1 MRKKGR
7 RINLALLTVF
17 MLSIFSFSNA
27 QWDKALHFNYIE
39 HDFIIADT
47 GGLMWPATLNEG
59 TVEMWFRPDSIL
71 KYDTHAP
78 DYTWLFS
85 KNISGNQPGDMGL
98 CWKRDQGAL
107 QGFIQDGT
115 NTTAIYTDQ
124 EIWQPRWTHVAYTWN
139 TNDSMRIFVN
149 GVLQSDI
156 QPDGIPEG
164 ETSPAVEGG
173 PQAIVIGSGS
183 QNLLYSRYETF
194 RGQIDEVRISAI
206 ARYTEDFTPHTSP
219 HETDAYTLALYHFDE
234 GEGDNTA
241 DATGNGF
248 DCVLGDPDTLG
259 LADPSWVDVVYDRK
273 LMVNE
278 VLVDPAGDID
288 TTTIVEG
295 DANGDGI
302 RSAQDDEF
310 VEILNISDGPV
321 DMTGWKVGDDERIDW
336 QFPDGYTIN
345 PYEFVTIFGGGGDSL
360 ENIPGW
366 TADSLTTRVFATGDS
381 VGNGLANGGDYLIIQ
396 SAAGNHDMYFA
407 YGNKY
412 GAGPPT
418 SAAVADIVF
427 EFKDSTDAPASNN
440 NSITREY
447 DADPESVFKEHIL
460 VTGDSTDMAFS
471 PNATN
476 IGNPTLA
483 FPVMVSVQGGSGTYS
498 ISPDTTTLFAIGST
512 VSITAVA
519 DSMYVFDHF
528 TMNGVESFVNPMQVL
543 MSGALSVSVDFVKA
557 FQKPHS
563 IIFTE
568 VHADPD
574 SDPINGDAN
583 GDGIRNSAHD
593 EFVELVNISSDT
605 VDMTGWMLG
614 DDEVVNYTFP
624 DNYKIAPGQFV
635 VLFGAV
641 NHTDN
646 ANVVGYNADI
656 LSSQVLA
663 ADTVGNG
670 IANGGE
676 YVVLQAPGGEYDT
689 YVAYGS
695 KYLRGPP
702 KTDATSDIDFEMRV
716 EIGEPGNN
724 NNSLTRYPEG
734 DTTSVDPFSQHI
746 NVSGLDSALFSPGT
760 STEGSLNLLGL
771 NDDLSSS
778 LPEVFSLNQNY
789 PNPFN
794 PETRIDFSIPVTS
807 DIRLEIYNVLGHR
820 VNTLFNKQASA
831 GLYRVKW
838 NGRDFNGRAVSAG
851 VYFYKLEAEGFT
863 STKKMLMIK

>member
-1 MRKKGR
+1 MKIKQNNTS
-7 RINLALLTVF
+7 ILMSILF
-17 MLSIFSFSNA
+17 LSIFSFASA
-27 QWDKALHFNYIE
+27 QWNKALHFNYLE

-71 KYDTHAP
+71 KYDTHDP

-85 KNISGNQPGDMGL
+85 KNISGNNAGDMGL
-98 CWKRDQGAL
+98 CWKRDQGAI

-124 EIWQPRWTHVAYTWN
+124 EIWQPRWTHVAYCWN
-139 TNDSMRIFVN
+139 TQDSMRIFVN

-156 QPDGIPEG
+156 QPDGVPTG

-194 RGQIDEVRISAI
+194 RGQIDEVRISAV
-206 ARYTEDFTPHTSP
+206 ARYTTDFTPHTSP

-234 GEGDNTA
+234 GSGDVTA

-259 LADPSWVDVVYDRK
+259 LADPAWVDVVYDRK

-278 VLVDPAGDID
+278 VLVDPATDNEA
-288 TTTIVEG
+288 TTTVVEG
-295 DANGDGI
+295 DANGDGV
-302 RSAQDDEF
+302 RQAQHDEF
-310 VEILNISDGPV
+310 VEILNISDGPI

-336 QFPDGYTIN
+336 QFPDGYTLN

-360 ENIPGW
+360 VNVPGW
-366 TADSLTTRVFATGDS
+366 TSDSLTTRVFATGDS
-381 VGNGLANGGDYLIIQ
+381 IGNGLANGGDYMIIQ

-407 YGNKY
+407 YGSKY

-418 SAAVADIVF
+418 SDAVSGIDF
-427 EFKDSTDAPASNN
+427 EFKDSTNAPANRN

-447 DADPESVFKEHIL
+447 DADPESMFKEHIL
-460 VTGDSTDMAFS
+460 VSGDSTDVAFS

-483 FPVMVSVQGGSGTYS
+483 FPVSVSVEAGSGTFS
-498 ISPDTTTLFAIGST
+498 ISPDSTTLFSIGST
-512 VSITAVA
+512 VSVTAVA
-519 DSMYVFDHF
+519 DPMYVFDHWEL
-528 TMNGVESFVNPMQVL
+528 NGVETFVNPSTL
-543 MSGALSVSVDFVKA
+543 LISGTVSLKVYFVPA

-563 IIFTE
+563 IIFNE
-568 VHADPD
+568 INADPD
-574 SDPINGDAN
+574 SDPIIGDAN
-583 GDGIRNSAHD
+583 ADGIRNAVHD
-593 EFVELVNISSDT
+593 EFVELVNMSSDT

-614 DDEVVNYTFP
+614 DDERVNYTFP
-624 DNYKIAPGQFV
+624 EGYKIAPGQLV
-635 VLFGAV
+635 VIFGAV
-641 NHTDN
+641 NHGDN
-646 ANVVGYNADI
+646 ENVAGYNSDI
-656 LSSQVLA
+656 YQSSVLA
-663 ADTVGNG
+663 ADTIGNG

-676 YVVLQAPGGEYDT
+676 YVVLQAPGGMYDT

-702 KTDATSDIDFEMRV
+702 KTDATMNINFEMRV
-716 EIGEPGNN
+716 EIGDTVNN
-724 NNSLTRYPEG
+724 NNSVTRNPDG
-734 DTTSVDPFSQHI
+734 DTTSVDPFRQHLRVN
-746 NVSGLDSALFSPGT
+746 NVQFSPGT
-760 STEGSLNLLGL
+760 TIDGSFNLLGL
-771 NDDLSSS
+771 NNDFAS
-778 LPEVFSLNQNY
+778 LPKVFNLKQNY

-794 PETRIDFSIPVTS
+794 PHTSIEFTVPVTS
-807 DIRLEIYNVLGHR
+807 DIRLEIYNVMGQKI
-820 VNTLFNKQASA
+820 NTLVNKETTA
-831 GLYRVKW
+831 GLYRVQW
-838 NGRDFNGRAVSAG
+838 NGTDINGVSVSTG
-851 VYFYKLEAEGFT
+851 MYFYRLEADGFS
-863 STKKMLMIK
+863 STKKMLLIK

>member
-1 MRKKGR
+1 MKSKGKR
-7 RINLALLTVF
+7 NNSILFFIFLLSMLTV
-17 MLSIFSFSNA
+17 SNA
-27 QWDKALHFNYIE
+27 QWDKALHFNYLE
-39 HDFIIADT
+39 HDFIIADE

-71 KYDTHAP
+71 KYDTHSP

-98 CWKRDQGAL
+98 CWKRDQGAI

-115 NTTAIYTDQ
+115 NTTGIYTDQ
-124 EIWQPRWTHVAYTWN
+124 EIYQPRWTHVAYCWN

-183 QNLLYSRYETF
+183 QNLLYTRYETF
-194 RGQIDEVRISAI
+194 RGQIDEVRISAM
-206 ARYTEDFTPHTSP
+206 ARYTTNFTPQTSP
-219 HETDAYTLALYHFDE
+219 HESDAYTLALYHFDE
-234 GEGDNTA
+234 GAGDNTS

-278 VLVDPAGDID
+278 VLVDPATDNVE
-288 TTTIVEG
+288 TTTVVEG
-295 DANGDGI
+295 DANGDSV
-302 RSAQDDEF
+302 RHAQHDEF
-310 VEILNISDGPV
+310 VEILNISDGPM

-336 QFPDGYTIN
+336 QFPDGYIIN

-360 ENIPGW
+360 ENVSGW

-381 VGNGLANGGDYLIIQ
+381 IGNGLANGGDYLVIQ

-407 YGNKY
+407 YGSKY

-418 SAAVADIVF
+418 TAAVAGIDF
-427 EFKDSTDAPASNN
+427 EFNDSTNAVANAN

-460 VTGDSTDMAFS
+460 VTGDSTDMYFS
-471 PNATN
+471 PNKTN

-483 FPVMVSVQGGSGTYS
+483 FPVAVTVQEGSGTYS
-498 ISPDTTTLFAIGST
+498 VSPDSTTLFSIGST
-512 VSITAVA
+512 VSVTAVA
-519 DSMYVFDHF
+519 DPMYVFDHWE
-528 TMNGVESFVNPMQVL
+528 MNGIETFVNPVTL
-543 MSGALSVSVDFVKA
+543 LISGTVNLTVYFVPA
-557 FQKPHS
+557 FQKPHT
-563 IIFTE
+563 IIFNE
-568 VHADPD
+568 VNADPD
-574 SDPINGDAN
+574 SDPILGDAN
-583 GDGIRNSAHD
+583 SDGIRNSAHD
-593 EFVELVNISSDT
+593 EFVELVNMSSDT

-614 DDEVVNYTFP
+614 DDERVNYTFP
-624 DNYKIAPGQFV
+624 ENYKIGPGQIV

-646 ANVVGYNADI
+646 ANVAGYNADI
-656 LSSQVLA
+656 LQSSVLA

-670 IANGGE
+670 LANGGE
-676 YVVLQAPGGEYDT
+676 YIVLLAPGGEYDT

-695 KYLRGPP
+695 KYHRGPP
-702 KTDATSDIDFEMRV
+702 KTDATANINFEMRV
-716 EIGEPGNN
+716 EISDTVSN
-724 NNSLTRYPEG
+724 NNSVTRNPDG
-734 DTTSVDPFSQHI
+734 DTTVVDPFRQHLRV
-746 NVSGLDSALFSPGT
+746 NDAHFSPGT
-760 STEGSLNLLGL
+760 AIDGSFNLLGL
-771 NDDLSSS
+771 DDDLSS
-778 LPEVFSLNQNY
+778 LPMVFSLKQNY

-794 PETRIDFSIPVTS
+794 PETNIDFSIPVNS
-807 DIRLEIYNVLGHR
+807 DVRLEIYNVLGKKI
-820 VNTLFNKQASA
+820 NTLLNKQTSP
-831 GLYRVKW
+831 GLYRIQW
-838 NGRDFNGRAVSAG
+838 NGRDFNGLSVPTG
-851 VYFYKLEAEGFT
+851 IYFYKLEAEGFT

>member
-1 MRKKGR
+1 MVSKAKK
-7 RINLALLTVF
+7 INLAVAAILL
-17 MLSIFSFSNA
+17 LNIFSFSNA
-27 QWDKALHFNYIE
+27 QWNKALHFNYIE

-59 TVEMWFRPDSIL
+59 TVEMWIRPDSIL
-71 KYDTHAP
+71 KYDTHDP

-107 QGFIQDGT
+107 QGFVQDGA
-115 NTTAIYTDQ
+115 NTYSVYTDQ
-124 EIWQPRWTHVAYTWN
+124 EIWQPRWTHVAYCWN

-149 GVLQSDI
+149 GELQSDI

-183 QNLLYSRYETF
+183 QDLLYSRYETF
-194 RGQIDEVRISAI
+194 RGQIDEVRISAV
-206 ARYTEDFTPHTSP
+206 ARYTEDFIPHTTPHEP
-219 HETDAYTLALYHFDE
+219 DAYTLALYHFDE
-234 GEGDNTA
+234 GEGDNTS

-259 LADPSWVDVVYDRK
+259 LADPSWVDVVYDRN
-273 LMVNE
+273 LMINE
-278 VLVDPAGDID
+278 VLVDPDTD
-288 TTTIVEG
+288 DETTTTVVEG
-295 DANGDGI
+295 DANGDSV
-302 RSAQDDEF
+302 RHAQEDEF
-310 VEILNISDGPV
+310 LEILNISDSPM
-321 DMTGWKVGDDERIDW
+321 DMTGWKVGDDERVDW
-336 QFPDGYTIN
+336 QFPNGYTIN

-360 ENIPGW
+360 ENVPGW
-366 TADSLTTRVFATGDS
+366 TSDSLTTRVFATGDS
-381 VGNGLANGGDYLIIQ
+381 IGNGLANGGDYVIIQ
-396 SAAGNHDMYFA
+396 SANGNHDMYFA
-407 YGNKY
+407 YGSKY

-418 SAAVADIVF
+418 SDAVTGMTF
-427 EFKDSTDAPASNN
+427 EFMDSTDAPANRN

-447 DADPESVFKEHIL
+447 DADKESVFKEHIL

-483 FPVMVSVQGGSGTYS
+483 FPVSVSVQSGSGAYT
-498 ISPDTTTLFAIGST
+498 ISPDSTTLFDIGTT

-519 DSMYVFDHF
+519 DSMYAFDHF
-528 TMNGVESFVNPMQVL
+528 EVNGVETFVSPMQVL
-543 MSGALSVSVDFVKA
+543 ISGALSVSVHFVEA
-557 FQKPHS
+557 FQQPHS
-563 IIFTE
+563 IIINE
-568 VHADPD
+568 VLADPD

-583 GDGIRNSAHD
+583 GDGVRNSVHD
-593 EFVELVNISSDT
+593 EFVELVNMSSDT

-646 ANVVGYNADI
+646 ANILGYDADI

-676 YVVLQAPGGEYDT
+676 YVILQAPDGSYDT
-689 YVAYGS
+689 YFAYGS

-702 KTDATSDIDFEMRV
+702 KTDATADIDFEMRV
-716 EIGEPGNN
+716 EVGSPGNN
-724 NNSLTRYPEG
+724 NNSLTRHPDG
-734 DTTSVDPFSQHI
+734 DTVSVDPFSQHI
-746 NVSGLDSALFSPGT
+746 DVNGALFSPGT
-760 STEGSLNLLGL
+760 STDGSLNLLGL
-771 NDDLSSS
+771 DDGSAS
-778 LPEVFSLNQNY
+778 LPKIFSLKQNY

-794 PETRIDFSIPVTS
+794 PETNIDFSIPVTS

-831 GLYRVKW
+831 GTYRVKW

-851 VYFYKLEAEGFT
+851 VYFYKLEADRFT
-863 STKKMLMIK
+863 LTKKMIMLK